1 MISLLWLCYNLWQKH
16 VSRCNR
22 DLRSVK
28 FNIERWSYE
37 LDLMKVSSLE
47 GLRSSWRDVKCR
59 RVSMQGKSPLLAGG
73 SMYWEHGR
81 PPGAARGP
89 WLTVSKKTEISVLQ
103 SQGTELSWQPEETR
117 QQVLPQKLQKET
129 QPNFSL
135 WGPEKKTQ
143 LIQASTSHL
152 WILPENKS
160 VLF

>member
-1 MISLLWLCYNLWQKH
+1 MTSLLWLCYNLMQKQ
-16 VSRCNR
+16 VSRYNR

-37 LDLMKVSSLE
+37 LDLMRVSSLE
-47 GLRSSWRDVKCR
+47 GLRSSWGDVKCR
-59 RVSMQGKSPLLAGG
+59 RLSMQGGSPLLAGG

-89 WLTVSKKTEISVLQ
+89 WLTVSKKIEISVLQ

-117 QQVLPQKLQKET
+117 EQVFPQKLQKET